1 MALLLTSLA
10 PARTVALR
18 SSMEPAAVCAAAA
31 NFSKVLRA
39 CSTLASAI
47 DRISLGIS
55 NRSRTSSLMVRSFVL
70 AGIASGYGQGA
81 ASWTD
86 AAPGRFPF
94 EPLTAVH
101 HHPTQPAAKGSRR
114 RPD

>member
-18 SSMEPAAVCAAAA
+18 SSMESAAVCAAPT
-31 NFSKVLRA
+31 NFSKALRA

-55 NRSRTSSLMVRSFVL
+55 NRSRTSLMVRSFVL
-70 AGIASGYGQGA
+70 AGIAPGYRQGA
-81 ASWTD
+81 TSWTD

-101 HHPTQPAAKGSRR
+101 HHPTQRAA
-114 RPD
+114 